1 MLRSLPE
8 SVLLTR
14 PQHPPPV
21 VVLDVGQP
29 GGLEAAVQDALG
41 ASGLRQGMVAIVLVS
56 LGATPPS
63 WSTGISVLGP
73 NDAGE
78 GLVIDTLAHEVS
90 LRGLP
95 VALTMKEFALL
106 QYLYERRGI
115 LVSREEL
122 LRDVWGG
129 SYNGGARTVDIHIR
143 RLRAKLAAD
152 WFETVRGHG
161 YRFRRAR

>member
-1 MLRSLPE
+1 M
-8 SVLLTR
+8 
-14 PQHPPPV
+14 
-21 VVLDVGQP
+21 
-29 GGLEAAVQDALG
+29 QDALE
-41 ASGLRQGMVAIVLVS
+41 ASGLRQGMVAVVLVS

-129 SYNGGARTVDIHIR
+129 SYNGG
-143 RLRAKLAAD
+143 RAYGRYSHPPLACKACCGL
-152 WFETVRGHG
+152 VRN
-161 YRFRRAR
+161 RARARLPVPACPIRASQCAASPVAALPQ